1 MKIII
6 YIIPILSLVLP
17 GISHIIYG
25 YVSLG
30 LIISAVSL
38 SYAYALTLLGEHLSE
53 GVQHAL
59 YFIIICVDI
68 CLRIGATIDAFRR
81 AGRPERGQAGPLGR
95 TSVRALLCC
104 GLVGLMLALPEPQF
118 PLKAYSLENA
128 RSMLPLLAPGTRLL
142 VDHNAYADAT
152 PRMGEIIVFYPPRP
166 FGDKAP
172 SDSPFVSRVAGLAG
186 DTVQL
191 PDQSVGRAK
200 PGTSGEPPVCDV
212 EEGCVYVAAT
222 NPEVPLFFFV
232 PLGNVIGRAE
242 FIYWPPS
249 RMGRIERR

>member
-1 MKIII
+1 MPRRILAAL
-6 YIIPILSLVLP
+6 LSLPAP
-17 GISHIIYG
+17 GMGHIAIG
-25 YVSLG
+25 HVRLG
-30 LIISAVSL
+30 FAIA
-38 SYAYALTLLGEHLSE
+38 AGALLVPLLA
-53 GVQHAL
+53 AL
-59 YFIIICVDI
+59 AEMHGPQEARLGIHGAMLVVTI
-68 CLRIGATIDAFRR
+68 CLYLGAIMDAFRR
-81 AGRPERGQAGPLGR
+81 AGRPARGQTGFFGR
-95 TSVRALLCC
+95 RPIRALLCC
-104 GLVGLMLALPEPQF
+104 SLVGLMLALPEPQF

-128 RSMLPLLAPGTRLL
+128 RSMLPLLAPDTRLL
-142 VDHNAYADAT
+142 ADHNAYVDTT
-152 PRMGEIIVFYPPRP
+152 PRIGDIIVFYPPRP
-166 FGDKAP
+166 FGGKAP

-249 RMGRIERR
+249 RMGRIEGR

>member
-1 MKIII
+1 
-6 YIIPILSLVLP
+6 
-17 GISHIIYG
+17 
-25 YVSLG
+25 
-30 LIISAVSL
+30 
-38 SYAYALTLLGEHLSE
+38 
-53 GVQHAL
+53 
-59 YFIIICVDI
+59 
-68 CLRIGATIDAFRR
+68 
-81 AGRPERGQAGPLGR
+81 
-95 TSVRALLCC
+95 
-104 GLVGLMLALPEPQF
+104 MLALPEPQF